1 MGIIDWVHIVLGA
14 VLMQKKTPTT
24 LMYPM
29 NIFQD
34 SNSFLGAKHGHRRIK
49 WLGQGCRVSLCWA
62 WDLFSSVL
70 KFYSKHF
77 PSEVL
82 FPPMNVVL
90 PTMKYSPQGLKQM
103 VLYCEWVQKAILVTT
118 IGYGNSKS
126 VAFPLMQ
133 LPLFHESSW
142 VSQRSNVNVWRCSPF
157 PTSELGLWET
167 FVPYLLCRVRRTMH
181 SCYSSI
187 KELPSPG
194 HELRAV
200 LRPLGASGHA
210 GLLKPSKFKPTYS
223 CFGLRKKA
231 NPLWQVTC
239 F

>member
-1 MGIIDWVHIVLGA
+1 MNQPFVSLFKELFLSSCMPSINCFEMTGIIDWVRIVLGA

-49 WLGQGCRVSLCWA
+49 WLDQGCRVSLCWA

-82 FPPMNVVL
+82 FPLMNMVL

-103 VLYCEWVQKAILVTT
+103 VLDCEYRKLILVTT
-118 IGYGNSKS
+118 IGYGNSNNM
-126 VAFPLMQ
+126 AFPLMQ

-142 VSQRSNVNVWRCSPF
+142 VS
-157 PTSELGLWET
+157 
-167 FVPYLLCRVRRTMH
+167 
-181 SCYSSI
+181 
-187 KELPSPG
+187 
-194 HELRAV
+194 
-200 LRPLGASGHA
+200 
-210 GLLKPSKFKPTYS
+210 
-223 CFGLRKKA
+223 
-231 NPLWQVTC
+231 
-239 F
+239 